1 MAVPSFFFRPPP
13 FRFLAERLVQD
24 EDFLSDAEEILRLT
38 DDEYLRIAAQLAQS
52 DAFLDRGELESVV
65 SGAFGEDADRVTSA
79 IHQIGRLIHD
89 SGMDVVK
96 AMDVLAGIIEEK
108 VESLPPEQ
116 RRTLIERIRKLIA
129 EPVGLAKQF
138 KAQRLVDVTGSR
150 LDDFQI
156 ICDIRPIFDQKHERV
171 DGAIPLTTLQLEYTT
186 VDGDS
191 DVVELH
197 ITERQITQFG
207 EKIDDARRKLKMIK
221 DLLDRSRIMVPKT
234 KVTVIEDEL

>member
-13 FRFLAERLVQD
+13 FRFLAERLVQG
-24 EDFLSDAEEILRLT
+24 EDFLSDAQEILGLT
-38 DDEYLRIAAQLAQS
+38 NDAYLRIATELAQS

-65 SGAFGEDADRVTSA
+65 SGALGEDADRVTSA

-89 SGMDVVK
+89 SGMDAMK
-96 AMDVLAGIIEEK
+96 AMNVLGKTIEEK
-108 VESLPPEQ
+108 AESLPPEQ
-116 RRTLIERIRKLIA
+116 RKTLIERIRKLIA

-171 DGAIPLTTLQLEYTT
+171 DGAVPLTTLQLEYTRA
-186 VDGDS
+186 DGDS

-197 ITERQITQFG
+197 VTEKQITDLG

-221 DLLDRSRIMVPKT
+221 DLLDRGQIMVPRT
-234 KVTVIEDEL
+234 RATVVEDES